1 MLVGDNATIDEA
13 RLRNDHGPQQRSDL
27 QRGRQEHVARA
38 LPATERNPRTTA
50 PAFCALGGELDTVAA
65 HLDTAD
71 FDAVRCGPD
80 NLLFRS
86 STAMFGRCRIML
98 HNNVF
103 QSLTRSADPAGT
115 GSVRLFRHAD
125 YRALSQ
131 PPVGNP
137 DAAWSLESSTRA
149 EARRLGTGR
158 PSPAVTT
165 VGTLRHSESVY

>member
-1 MLVGDNATIDEA
+1 MLVGDNATIDEG

-50 PAFCALGGELDTVAA
+50 PVFCALGGELDTVAA

-80 NLLFRS
+80 NLFFRS

-103 QSLTRSADPAGT
+103 QSSTRSADPAGT
-115 GSVRLFRHAD
+115 GTVRLFRHAD
-125 YRALSQ
+125 YRSLCISQDLAHRRYWRAPVQRRALVAPRSAG
-131 PPVGNP
+131 P
-137 DAAWSLESSTRA
+137 
-149 EARRLGTGR
+149 R
-158 PSPAVTT
+158 PHQQEYHRV
-165 VGTLRHSESVY
+165 VVCL